1 MAKHLIILQRTLYK
15 RPGKIIT
22 ETAKRFKV
30 KLNIVKLW
38 RQSIP
43 PLAKYDGIVV
53 LDGNL
58 PCPDDKNYASFL
70 EQKKTI
76 HKALNEDRPY
86 LGIGQ
91 GLHLLAQNQGAVV
104 SANYCASI
112 GFTTSYLTHR
122 GREHPIFK
130 NIPASLPVFKWH
142 NQAIMPPIP
151 HNFDILATSV
161 DCQFEA
167 VSVPGR
173 PYITG
178 LQFINNAAA
187 PREVKKYLTKDQ
199 KWLSSAAPNGI
210 DQAFIMAEAKRLHSE
225 TTRNFAVL
233 FSNFIN
239 ML

>member
-1 MAKHLIILQRTLYK
+1 MAKHLIVLQRTLYK
-15 RPGKIIT
+15 RPGRIIT
-22 ETAKRFKV
+22 ETAKRFNV

-43 PLAKYDGIVV
+43 SLTKYDGIVV
-53 LDGNL
+53 LDGSL
-58 PCPDDKNYASFL
+58 PSPDDKNYASFQ
-70 EQKKTI
+70 EQNKTI
-76 HKALNEDRPY
+76 HEALNEDRPY
-86 LGIGQ
+86 LGIGL
-91 GLHLLAQNQGAVV
+91 GLHLLAWNQGAVV

-112 GFTTSYLTHR
+112 GFTTGYLTHK

-130 NIPASLPVFKWH
+130 NIPATLPVFKWH

-167 VSVPGR
+167 VSVPDR

-187 PREVKKYLTKDQ
+187 PQEVKKYLTKDH

-210 DQAFIMAEAKRLHSE
+210 DRAFIMAEAKRLQSE
-225 TTRNFAVL
+225 TARHFAIL